1 MRWTSSHDL
10 NAKRG
15 PIACTSDQLTLFQRP
30 ESAGSEGLHRSQ
42 VVEYPPWRKALG
54 LPLREASPSNPRR
67 KFPIVSSSA
76 EEPAL
81 VLALHL
87 NQPFSVGLDVAIP
100 SLRFAT
106 STRSPDASKRPD
118 SPSVVCT
125 VAC

>member
-1 MRWTSSHDL
+1 M
-10 NAKRG
+10 NGKRG
-15 PIACTSDQLTLFQRP
+15 PIACTIDQLTLFRRL
-30 ESAGSEGLHRSQ
+30 ESADSERPHRSQ

-54 LPLREASPSNPRR
+54 LPLREALPSNPRR
-67 KFPIVSSSA
+67 KFPIVSSFA

-87 NQPFSVGLDVAIP
+87 NQPFSVDLDVAIP

-118 SPSVVCT
+118 SPSVACT
-125 VAC
+125 VAR